1 MLSVLMLCCSWPLL
15 ALQLQQSRIQMH
27 NGDILTGRIIGQ
39 TDSAVTLETSYHS
52 AIMLNR
58 KDIQLIQPVNTVQ
71 SGNTTQPIGDNSQ
84 TALQTGGTAPAADW
98 SLEFDVSASNRYGK
112 QDASLFNLVS
122 SAEYRQGSWR
132 STLDLNYD
140 YELKEQAPKTHQYK
154 ISPAIDYYLQ
164 QRLFWRLTSD
174 YQYNYLAADYKNV
187 DLSTGPGY
195 ALLAQQQLQLDL
207 TLMAGLKRA
216 SFRDTEPLRNLLA
229 STSLSYHF
237 VAMEWDFNYRLSQW
251 PLEIYSEGNLLKL
264 LNQPLSYLHFNY
276 ELLSNAG
283 LRYRL
288 SDRVRLSWTY
298 EYNLTDLEAFLPRQQ
313 SVSFDIKDLR
323 QKLSIGASF

>member
-27 NGDILTGRIIGQ
+27 NGDILTGRIISQ

-71 SGNTTQPIGDNSQ
+71 SGNTTLPIGDNSQ

-174 YQYNYLAADYKNV
+174 YHYNYLAADYKNI

-195 ALLAQQQLQLDL
+195 AVVQHKHTQLDL

-216 SFRDTEPLRNLLA
+216 SFRDTEPVRNLLQ
-229 STSLSYHF
+229 TSALSFHF
-237 VAMEWDFNYRLSQW
+237 VAMEWDFKHRFSQF
-251 PLEIYSEGNLLKL
+251 PLEFYSEGNLMKL
-264 LNQPLSYLHFNY
+264 LNQPLPYLDFNY
-276 ELLSNAG
+276 EVVSATG

-288 SDRVRLSWTY
+288 SDQIRLSWSY
-298 EYNLTDLEAFLPRQQ
+298 DYNLTDLEVYLPRQNK
-313 SVSFDIKDLR
+313 VSLDIKDLR

>member
-1 MLSVLMLCCSWPLL
+1 MLSVLMLCSSWPLL
-15 ALQLQQSRIQMH
+15 AQQLQQSRIQMH
-27 NGDILTGRIIGQ
+27 NGDILTGRIISQ
-39 TDSAVTLETSYHS
+39 TDSAVTLQTVYHS
-52 AIMLNR
+52 AMVLNR
-58 KDIQLIQPVNTVQ
+58 KDIQHIQPVNTVQ
-71 SGNTTQPIGDNSQ
+71 SGNTTQPVDNKQQ
-84 TALQTGGTAPAADW
+84 TAQQTAMAAPATDW

-132 STLDLNYD
+132 SALDLNYD
-140 YELKEQAPKTHQYK
+140 YELKEQAAKTHQYK

-174 YQYNYLAADYKNV
+174 YQYNYLAADYKNI

-195 ALLAQQQLQLDL
+195 AVLQQPQLQLDL
-207 TLMAGLKRA
+207 TLMTGLKRA

-229 STSLSYHF
+229 NTSLSYHF
-237 VAMEWDFNYRLSQW
+237 VATEWDFNYQLSQW
-251 PLEIYSEGNLLKL
+251 PLEIYSQGNLLKL

-288 SDRVRLSWTY
+288 SDRVRLSWSY
-298 EYNLTDLEAFLPRQQ
+298 EYNLTDLEAFLPKQQ

>member
-1 MLSVLMLCCSWPLL
+1 MALFSLPLL
-15 ALQLQQSRIQMH
+15 AQQVQQSRIQMH
-27 NGDILTGRIIGQ
+27 NGDVLTGQILNQ
-39 TDSAVTLETSYHS
+39 TDSSVTLQPGYS
-52 AIMLNR
+52 AAIVLKR
-58 KDIQLIQPVNTVQ
+58 SDIQHIQPVKLAQHDNTARQTVQ
-71 SGNTTQPIGDNSQ
+71 QA
-84 TALQTGGTAPAADW
+84 TAQSAW

-132 STLDLNYD
+132 SALDLNYD

-164 QRLFWRLTSD
+164 QRLFWRLTGD
-174 YQYNYLAADYKNV
+174 YQYNYLAADYKNI

-195 ALLAQQQLQLDL
+195 AVLQQQQLQLDL

-216 SFRDTEPLRNLLA
+216 SFRDTEPLRSVLA
-229 STSLSYHF
+229 DTSLSYHF
-237 VAMEWDFNYRLSQW
+237 VAMEWDFKYRLSQW

-276 ELLSNAG
+276 ELLSNTG